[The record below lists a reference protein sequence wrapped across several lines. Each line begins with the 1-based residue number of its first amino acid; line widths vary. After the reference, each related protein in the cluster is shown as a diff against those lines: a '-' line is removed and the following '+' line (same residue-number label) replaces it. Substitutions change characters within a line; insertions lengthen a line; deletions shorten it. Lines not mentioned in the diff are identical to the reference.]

1 MIIIEC
7 VCVRWHVQQVACCCY
22 LKCRIERGQLAQ
34 PWCVCVCVCVCAW
47 IISFR
52 HAHTH
57 INTHTQTHTHA
68 YKYIHTQTH
77 THTHIQTLVHTL
89 AYEHIYKHIQTH
101 IHTWDQS
108 SGALFVVKCK
118 EMRKIRHDSSNH
130 FYSYT
135 A

>member
-34 PWCVCVCVCVCAW
+34 PWCVCVRVCVDNLFQICT
-47 IISFR
+47 
-52 HAHTH
+52 HTH
-57 INTHTQTHTHA
+57 QHTHTNTHTCIQIHTHTN
-68 YKYIHTQTH
+68 TH

-130 FYSYT
+130 FYSNT

>member
-34 PWCVCVCVCVCAW
+34 PWCVCVRVCVDNLFQTCT
-47 IISFR
+47 
-52 HAHTH
+52 HTH

-77 THTHIQTLVHTL
+77 THTHTNTCTYTRIRT
-89 AYEHIYKHIQTH
+89 HIQTH